1 MSQSMDAA
9 LGHMTLNEEGA
20 VISSGGDMSN
30 DEQMAE
36 KLTNLVRTTIRLL
49 TNDERLKT
57 SPFRRLSVIWDDF
70 MYVITV
76 SNHKIYAFKRRTT
89 HNDFSPIAA

>member
-1 MSQSMDAA
+1 MSQAMDAA

-36 KLTNLVRTTIRLL
+36 KLTNLVRTTMRLMKH
-49 TNDERLKT
+49 DDRLNT
-57 SPFRRLSVIWDDF
+57 SAFRRLSVIWEDF

-76 SNHKIYAFKRRTT
+76 SNHKIYAFKRRTN
-89 HNDFSPIAA
+89 HSDSSPIIA